1 MSKHLFYIPAL
12 ALSLVIACASPV
24 SDAGSSEVSQ
34 EKPQVHTEVANLEIS
49 TFSPEKPPVIEVT
62 PTPIPPDDPN
72 IVYFKHAS
80 IRNSDPVAAFIIDA
94 DEFEK
99 LNLLTHLKVL
109 DLTGS
114 TCYEQI
120 ISYIDSH
127 PSVDVRYSV
136 ALGGVQISH
145 NDEVATVPSLADPSL
160 LQFLP
165 NLKELT
171 VTEPLTPESASAL
184 ANRSTLELHYS
195 VVFAGLTV
203 PNDVSSIDLSTQP
216 VSALDEIKQ
225 GIAVLPSLEYV
236 NLNNP
241 SWTLEQASDLQ
252 KVKDGLRVDYP
263 VTAFGRTFSL
273 ADKSVDLSG
282 ISMKKNLQEL
292 QDLLPYLG
300 GIQELYLDN
309 CGLSYEKLAELR
321 SQYASPKIVWLV
333 KIGAYT
339 CHTNDVMIKFSAGES
354 KTLKDKDVT
363 ALKYCNEIRFLDLG
377 HNHLK
382 HIDFVSYMPDLEV
395 CIIAVNYLRDI
406 KGIENCKKLEYCEF
420 LSGIIK
426 DISPLA
432 ACTELKHLNVG
443 YNVIDDISPL
453 YGLKKLERL
462 WISRNN
468 IPKEQIDHIR
478 ELLPNCEINTTAHNP
493 TSEGWRVH
501 PRYELL
507 KEQFIYDNTRIR
519 SYNAEYLAN
528 MKFTSVTPT
537 PIPVPETTP
546 AQDTQKSETP

>member
-1 MSKHLFYIPAL
+1 MSKYLFYVPVL
-12 ALSLVIACASPV
+12 ALSLMIACASPV
-24 SDAGSSEVSQ
+24 SDAGSNEVSQ
-34 EKPQVHTEVANLEIS
+34 DKPQVHTEVAHLEIS
-49 TFSPEKPPVIEVT
+49 TVSPEKPPVIEVT

-80 IRNSDPVAAFIIDA
+80 IRNSDPVAAFVIEA

-99 LNLLTHLKVL
+99 LDQLTHLKVL

-114 TCYEQI
+114 TCYEEI
-120 ISYIDSH
+120 LSFIGSH
-127 PSVDVRYSV
+127 PGIDVRYSV
-136 ALGGVQISH
+136 VLGEIPISH
-145 NDEVATVPSLADPSL
+145 DAETATIPSLSDASSL
-160 LQFLP
+160 RFLP

-171 VTEPLTPESASAL
+171 ITEPLTPEAASAFPD
-184 ANRSTLELHYS
+184 SGTLKLHYS

-203 PNDVSSIDLSTQP
+203 PNDAASIDLSTQP
-216 VSALDEIKQ
+216 ASALDEIKQ

-252 KVKDGLRVDYP
+252 KAKAGLRVDYP

-282 ISMKKNLQEL
+282 ISMKKRLQEL

-406 KGIENCKKLEYCEF
+406 RGIENCKKLEYCEF

-453 YGLKKLERL
+453 YGLTKLERL

-468 IPKEQIDHIR
+468 IPKEQIIR
-478 ELLPNCEINTTAHNP
+478 PAKA
-493 TSEGWRVH
+493 GV
-501 PRYELL
+501 
-507 KEQFIYDNTRIR
+507 FIPGTNY
-519 SYNAEYLAN
+519 
-528 MKFTSVTPT
+528 
-537 PIPVPETTP
+537 
-546 AQDTQKSETP
+546 